1 MQAPPVLENEPQRL
15 HRLQQLGTLDT
26 GAEAILD
33 AFTELAASITGMP
46 IALITLVDQDRQW
59 FKSAVGLTQGSQTP
73 RAISFCGHAIAGEGL
88 FEIEDARLDPR
99 FADNPL
105 VTGSPLVTHYAGA
118 PLVMPGG
125 ERIGTLCVIGDR
137 PGRLDERARQHLLKM
152 AQNVVRVLLLRENE
166 RSLEQRLKVE
176 RALRESEARWHA
188 ITELLPQI
196 IWSANAQGEEEEFN
210 QRWLDFT
217 GESASGRPGAWM
229 ARVHGDDQENLRRVW
244 AHHLKSGRPF
254 EQEFRLWHH
263 SGGFHWILAR
273 ALPMRDDGGRIVRWI
288 ATLTDIQAQ
297 KQAQQDLIEA
307 NRQKDEFLAMLA
319 HELRNP
325 LAPVSTAAQLL
336 QLSADDPQRVRRTS
350 ELIARQVRH
359 MTELVNNLLDVSRVT
374 RGLVRIGRERV
385 DLRQVL
391 HDALE
396 QTRPQIEARHHHL
409 EPPETPAPLTVIGD
423 SVRLVQVLANLLG
436 NAAKY
441 TPEGGRLRVEMEP
454 NGQQVRIRVSDNG
467 SGIDAKLLPHVFDLF
482 TQAERMPDRA
492 QGGLGVGLALVRSLV
507 ELHGG
512 TIEAHSDGP
521 GTGSTF
527 TVYLPLAE
535 EVGNREPPLG
545 GETPVAVSA
554 PKDSS
559 VPTSPSEIY
568 APAATQPPPLEPGI
582 LSQPPHPDQAEVKTR
597 AGLAVMVVD
606 DNADAAD
613 LMGIWLE
620 SQGHEVRVCLD
631 PLEALAAAHARPAR
645 VYVLDIGLPGMD
657 GNTLARRLREDPRNR
672 DATLIALTG
681 YGQAQD
687 ILQSKEAGFDQHFVK
702 PADPSRLAAV
712 IDSLPR
718 PGGS

>member
-15 HRLQQLGTLDT
+15 HRLQQLGMLGT
-26 GAEAILD
+26 GAEAVLD
-33 AFTELAASITGMP
+33 AFTELAASITGLP
-46 IALITLVDQDRQW
+46 IALITLVDRDRQW
-59 FKSAVGLTQGSQTP
+59 FKSAVGLPQGSQTP
-73 RAISFCGHAIAGEGL
+73 RAISFCGHAIADEGL
-88 FEIEDARLDPR
+88 FEVEDARLDPR

-105 VTGSPLVTHYAGA
+105 VTASPHVTHYAGA

-188 ITELLPQI
+188 ITELMPQI
-196 IWSANAQGEEEEFN
+196 VWSANANGEQEEFN

-217 GESASGRPGAWM
+217 GESAGGRPGAWM
-229 ARVHGDDQENLRRVW
+229 ARVHGDDQENLRKVW
-244 AHHLKSGRPF
+244 AHHLASGKPF
-254 EQEFRLWHH
+254 EREFRLWHH
-263 SGGFHWILAR
+263 SGDFHWILAR
-273 ALPMRDDGGRIVRWI
+273 ALPMRDEGGRIVRWI
-288 ATLTDIQAQ
+288 ATLTDIQSQ
-297 KQAQQDLIEA
+297 KQAQQDLMEA

-336 QLSADDPQRVRRTS
+336 QLSANDPHRVRKTS
-350 ELIARQVRH
+350 ELIARQVGH
-359 MTELVNNLLDVSRVT
+359 MTELVNNLMDVSRVT
-374 RGLVRIGRERV
+374 RGLVRISQDRV

-391 HDALE
+391 GDALE
-396 QTRPQIEARHHHL
+396 QTRPQIEARHHL
-409 EPPETPAPLTVIGD
+409 LKLPETNAPLTVRGD
-423 SVRLVQVLANLLG
+423 KVRLVQVLANLLG

-441 TPEGGRLRVEMEP
+441 TPEGGQLQVKMEP
-454 NGQQVRIRVSDNG
+454 CGDRVSIEVSDNG
-467 SGIDAKLLPHVFDLF
+467 LGIDAKLLPHVFDLF

-492 QGGLGVGLALVRSLV
+492 QGGLGVGLALARSLV
-507 ELHGG
+507 EMHGG
-512 TIEAHSDGP
+512 SIEAHSDGP

-535 EVGNREPPLG
+535 ETGNDEPSLGRETRVGESGPKD
-545 GETPVAVSA
+545 VSA
-554 PKDSS
+554 P
-559 VPTSPSEIY
+559 PAPSAISAPATAQPPLSGPEIY
-568 APAATQPPPLEPGI
+568 AQPKIPN
-582 LSQPPHPDQAEVKTR
+582 QAEGTAR

-631 PLEALAAAHARPAR
+631 PVEALAAARARPAH

-712 IDSLPR
+712 IDSLAR
-718 PGGS
+718 PVTS

>member
-15 HRLQQLGTLDT
+15 HRLQQLGMLGT
-26 GAEAILD
+26 GAEAVLD
-33 AFTELAASITGMP
+33 AFTELAASITGLP
-46 IALITLVDQDRQW
+46 IALITLVDRDRQW
-59 FKSAVGLTQGSQTP
+59 FKSAVGLPQGSQTP
-73 RAISFCGHAIAGEGL
+73 RAISFCGHAIADEGL
-88 FEIEDARLDPR
+88 FEVEDARLDPR

-105 VTGSPLVTHYAGA
+105 VTASPHVTHYAGA

-188 ITELLPQI
+188 ITELMPQI
-196 IWSANAQGEEEEFN
+196 VWSANANGEQEEFN

-217 GESASGRPGAWM
+217 GESAGGRPGAWM
-229 ARVHGDDQENLRRVW
+229 ARVHGDDQENLRKVW
-244 AHHLKSGRPF
+244 AHHLASGKPF
-254 EQEFRLWHH
+254 EREFRLWHH

-273 ALPMRDDGGRIVRWI
+273 ALPMRDEGGRIVRWI
-288 ATLTDIQAQ
+288 ATLTDIQSQ
-297 KQAQQDLIEA
+297 KQAQQDLMEA

-336 QLSADDPQRVRRTS
+336 QLSANDPHRVRKTS
-350 ELIARQVRH
+350 ELIARQVGH
-359 MTELVNNLLDVSRVT
+359 MTELVNNLMDVSRVT
-374 RGLVRIGRERV
+374 RGLVRISQDRV

-391 HDALE
+391 GDALE
-396 QTRPQIEARHHHL
+396 QTRPQIEARHHL
-409 EPPETPAPLTVIGD
+409 LKLPETNAPLTVRGD
-423 SVRLVQVLANLLG
+423 KVRLVQVLANLLG

-441 TPEGGRLRVEMEP
+441 TPEGGQLQVKMEP
-454 NGQQVRIRVSDNG
+454 CGDRVSIEVSDNG
-467 SGIDAKLLPHVFDLF
+467 LGIDAKLLPHVFDLF

-492 QGGLGVGLALVRSLV
+492 QGGLGVGLALARSLV
-507 ELHGG
+507 EMHGG
-512 TIEAHSDGP
+512 SIEAHSDGP

-535 EVGNREPPLG
+535 EAGNDEPSLSRETRVGESGPKD
-545 GETPVAVSA
+545 VSA
-554 PKDSS
+554 P
-559 VPTSPSEIY
+559 PAPSAIS
-568 APAATQPPPLEPGI
+568 APATAQPP
-582 LSQPPHPDQAEVKTR
+582 LSGPTISAQPKIPNQAEGTAR

-631 PLEALAAAHARPAR
+631 PVEALAAARARPAH

-712 IDSLPR
+712 IDSLAR
-718 PGGS
+718 PVTS

>member
-1 MQAPPVLENEPQRL
+1 MQAPPVLENESQRL
-15 HRLQQLGTLDT
+15 HRLQQLGMLDT
-26 GAEAILD
+26 GAEALLD
-33 AFTELAASITGMP
+33 AFTELAAAITGLP
-46 IALITLVDQDRQW
+46 IALITLVDRNRQW
-59 FKSAVGLTQGSQTP
+59 FKSAVGLPQGSQTP

-88 FEIEDARLDPR
+88 FEVEDARLDPR

-118 PLVMPGG
+118 PLVMPSG

-166 RSLEQRLKVE
+166 RSLEQGLKVE

-196 IWSANAQGEEEEFN
+196 IWSANAQGEQEEFN

-229 ARVHGDDQENLRRVW
+229 ARVHGDDQENLRKVW
-244 AHHLKSGRPF
+244 AHHLKSGRSF
-254 EQEFRLWHH
+254 EEEFRLWHH

-273 ALPMRDDGGRIVRWI
+273 ALPMRDDSGRIVRWI
-288 ATLTDIQAQ
+288 ATLTDIQTQ
-297 KQAQQDLIEA
+297 KQAQLDLIEI

-336 QLSADDPQRVRRTS
+336 QLSADDPQRVRKTS

-374 RGLVRIGRERV
+374 RGLVRISQERV

-391 HDALE
+391 GDALE
-396 QTRPQIEARHHHL
+396 QSRPQIEARHHQL
-409 EPPETPAPLTVIGD
+409 EVPEMTKPLTVMGD
-423 SVRLVQVLANLLG
+423 SIRLVQVLANLLG

-441 TPEGGRLRVEMEP
+441 TPEGGQLKVKMEICGERVSIE
-454 NGQQVRIRVSDNG
+454 VSDNG
-467 SGIDAKLLPHVFDLF
+467 IGIDAKLLPHVFDLF

-512 TIEAHSDGP
+512 TIQAHSDGP

-535 EVGNREPPLG
+535 EAGNREPPLG
-545 GETPVAVSA
+545 GETPVGVLAS
-554 PKDSS
+554 KDSS
-559 VPTSPSEIY
+559 VPTPPSAVY
-568 APAATQPPPLEPGI
+568 APAAAQPPPLEPGI
-582 LSQPPHPDQAEVKTR
+582 LSQPLAPDQPQVKTR
-597 AGLAVMVVD
+597 TGLAVMVVD

-631 PLEALAAAHARPAR
+631 PLEALAAAHVRPAK

-657 GNTLARRLREDPRNR
+657 GNSLARRLREDPRNR

>member
-15 HRLQQLGTLDT
+15 HRLQQLGMLGT
-26 GAEAILD
+26 GAEAVLD
-33 AFTELAASITGMP
+33 AFTELAASITGLP
-46 IALITLVDQDRQW
+46 IALITLVDRDRQW
-59 FKSAVGLTQGSQTP
+59 FKSAVGLPQGSQTP
-73 RAISFCGHAIAGEGL
+73 RAISFCGHAIADEGL
-88 FEIEDARLDPR
+88 FEVEDARLDPR

-105 VTGSPLVTHYAGA
+105 VTASPHVTHYAGA

-188 ITELLPQI
+188 ITELMPQI
-196 IWSANAQGEEEEFN
+196 VWSANANGEQEEFN

-217 GESASGRPGAWM
+217 GESAGGRPGAWM
-229 ARVHGDDQENLRRVW
+229 ARVHGDDQENLRKVW
-244 AHHLKSGRPF
+244 AHHLASGKPF
-254 EQEFRLWHH
+254 EREFRLWHH
-263 SGGFHWILAR
+263 SGDFHWILAR
-273 ALPMRDDGGRIVRWI
+273 ALPMRDEGGRIVRWI
-288 ATLTDIQAQ
+288 ATLTDIQSQ
-297 KQAQQDLIEA
+297 KQAQQDLMEA

-336 QLSADDPQRVRRTS
+336 QLSANDPHRVRKTS
-350 ELIARQVRH
+350 ELIARQVGH
-359 MTELVNNLLDVSRVT
+359 MTELVNNLMDVSRVT
-374 RGLVRIGRERV
+374 RGLVRISQDRV

-391 HDALE
+391 GDALE

-409 EPPETPAPLTVIGD
+409 KLPETNAPLTVRGD
-423 SVRLVQVLANLLG
+423 KVRLVQVLANLLG

-441 TPEGGRLRVEMEP
+441 TPEGGQLQVKMEP
-454 NGQQVRIRVSDNG
+454 CGDRVSIEVSDNG
-467 SGIDAKLLPHVFDLF
+467 LGIDAKLLPHVFDLF

-492 QGGLGVGLALVRSLV
+492 QGGLGVGLALARSLV
-507 ELHGG
+507 EMHGG
-512 TIEAHSDGP
+512 SIEAHSDGP

-535 EVGNREPPLG
+535 EAGNDEPSLGRETRVGESGPKD
-545 GETPVAVSA
+545 VSA
-554 PKDSS
+554 P
-559 VPTSPSEIY
+559 PAPSAIS
-568 APAATQPPPLEPGI
+568 APATAQPP
-582 LSQPPHPDQAEVKTR
+582 LSGPEISAQPKIPNQAEGTAR

-631 PLEALAAAHARPAR
+631 PVEALAAARARPAH

-712 IDSLPR
+712 IDSLAR
-718 PGGS
+718 PVTS

>member
-15 HRLQQLGTLDT
+15 HRLQQLGMLGM
-26 GAEAILD
+26 GAEAVLD
-33 AFTELAASITGMP
+33 AFTELAASITGLP
-46 IALITLVDQDRQW
+46 IALITLVDRDRQW
-59 FKSAVGLTQGSQTP
+59 FKSAVGLPQGSQTP
-73 RAISFCGHAIAGEGL
+73 RAISFCGHAIADEGL
-88 FEIEDARLDPR
+88 FEVEDARLDPR

-105 VTGSPLVTHYAGA
+105 VTASPHVTHYAGA

-196 IWSANAQGEEEEFN
+196 IWSANANGEQEEFN

-229 ARVHGDDQENLRRVW
+229 ARVHGDDQENLRKVW
-244 AHHLKSGRPF
+244 AHHLASGKPF
-254 EQEFRLWHH
+254 EREFRLWHH

-273 ALPMRDDGGRIVRWI
+273 ALPMRDEGGRIVRWI
-288 ATLTDIQAQ
+288 ATLTDIQSQ
-297 KQAQQDLIEA
+297 KQAQQDLMEA

-336 QLSADDPQRVRRTS
+336 QLSANDPHRVRKTS
-350 ELIARQVRH
+350 ELIARQVGH
-359 MTELVNNLLDVSRVT
+359 MTELVNNLMDVSRVT
-374 RGLVRIGRERV
+374 RGLVRISQDRV

-391 HDALE
+391 GDALE
-396 QTRPQIEARHHHL
+396 QTRPQIEARHHQL
-409 EPPETPAPLTVIGD
+409 KLPETNAPLTVRGD
-423 SVRLVQVLANLLG
+423 KVRLVQVLANLLG

-441 TPEGGRLRVEMEP
+441 TPEGGQLQVKMEP
-454 NGQQVRIRVSDNG
+454 CGDRVSIEVSDNG
-467 SGIDAKLLPHVFDLF
+467 LGIDAKLLPHVFDLF

-492 QGGLGVGLALVRSLV
+492 QGGLGVGLALARSLV
-507 ELHGG
+507 EMHGG
-512 TIEAHSDGP
+512 SIEAHSDGP

-535 EVGNREPPLG
+535 ETGNDEPSLGRETRVGESGPKD
-545 GETPVAVSA
+545 VSA
-554 PKDSS
+554 P
-559 VPTSPSEIY
+559 PAPSAIS
-568 APAATQPPPLEPGI
+568 APATAQPP
-582 LSQPPHPDQAEVKTR
+582 LSGPTISAQPKIPNQAEGTAR

-631 PLEALAAAHARPAR
+631 PVEALAAARARPAH

-712 IDSLPR
+712 IDSLAR
-718 PGGS
+718 PVTS